1 MKELLLLIGFT
12 VAAVLIGVLAS
23 AFGPGIA
30 WLIFAAICGGIVLSW
45 SINDENIP
53 RNPDV

>member
-12 VAAVLIGVLAS
+12 VAAVMIGVLAS
-23 AFGPGIA
+23 IFGPGIA
-30 WLIFAAICGGIVLSW
+30 WLIFAAICGGIVLNW
-45 SINDENIP
+45 SIPDEKLP

>member
-12 VAAVLIGVLAS
+12 VAAVLIAILSKV
-23 AFGPGIA
+23 FGPGIA
-30 WLIFAAICGGIVLSW
+30 WLIFAAICCGIVLFW
-45 SINDENIP
+45 SIPDENLP

>member
-12 VAAVLIGVLAS
+12 VAAVLIGVVTAV
-23 AFGPGIA
+23 FGPGIA
-30 WLIFAAICGGIVLSW
+30 WLIFAAIWGGMFLNW

>member
-12 VAAVLIGVLAS
+12 VAAVLIGVTAS

-30 WLIFAAICGGIVLSW
+30 WLIFAAICGGIVLNW

>member
-30 WLIFAAICGGIVLSW
+30 WLIFAAACGGMVLYW
-45 SINDENIP
+45 SI
-53 RNPDV
+53 PDDQHQ

>member
-23 AFGPGIA
+23 VFGPGIA
-30 WLIFAAICGGIVLSW
+30 WLIFAAICGGIVLNW
-45 SINDENIP
+45 SLPNENLP
-53 RNPDV
+53 RNPDI

>member
-30 WLIFAAICGGIVLSW
+30 WLIFAAICGGIVLNW
-45 SINDENIP
+45 SI
-53 RNPDV
+53 PDDQHQ

>member
-12 VAAVLIGVLAS
+12 VAAVLIGVITAV
-23 AFGPGIA
+23 FGPGVA
-30 WLIFAAICGGIVLSW
+30 WLIFAAICGGIVLNW
-45 SINDENIP
+45 SIPDENLP